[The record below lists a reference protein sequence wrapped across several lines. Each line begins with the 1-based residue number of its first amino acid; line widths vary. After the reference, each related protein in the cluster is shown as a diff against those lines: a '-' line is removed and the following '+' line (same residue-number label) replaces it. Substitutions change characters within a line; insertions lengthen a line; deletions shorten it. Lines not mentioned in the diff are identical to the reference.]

1 MKLPNKNITL
11 LKAVTRDIWHQ
22 NRSRA
27 VGASDVST
35 LFALNSFSN
44 IVELFWNKVRLTPPT
59 PHNENTYSGELHE
72 ELIMKNYFVYYD
84 PNNPSPERMLQ
95 NAQAGT
101 KLRKIQRFKR
111 GIFMKDVPLSCTLDY
126 LCCPDPFAPEGA
138 AVEIKN
144 MLGHVVSRYESGII
158 PGHLLQVQAQLMCT
172 GLRTAYLVY
181 YIDGRFFRCYPIEA
195 SPEIQEQ
202 IYIRVKE
209 FWNERV
215 VPAREIW
222 NDPLMT
228 EQEKMLKIYEEY
240 EPPIDPNA
248 QDSLQAFMNVRFKE
262 ITKKGKL
269 MVTEEVQAFID
280 SYRQLRTMETEASTS
295 KDQYG
300 NEIRSAL
307 IAHGCDEISSKD
319 GRVLVS
325 YRENAGGKLVLR
337 VN

>member
-1 MKLPNKNITL
+1 
-11 LKAVTRDIWHQ
+11 
-22 NRSRA
+22 
-27 VGASDVST
+27 VST

-44 IVELFWNKVRLTPPT
+44 IVELFWNKVRLTKPT

-72 ELIMKNYFVYYD
+72 DLVMKNYFVYYD
-84 PNNPSPERMLQ
+84 PYNPTPERMLQ
-95 NAQAGT
+95 NAEAGN

-111 GIFMKDVPLSCTLDY
+111 GIFMKDIPLSCTLDY
-126 LCCPDPFAPEGA
+126 LCCPDHFASNGA

-172 GLRTAYLVY
+172 GLSLAYLVY
-181 YIDGRFFRCYPIEA
+181 YIDGRFFRCYPVEA
-195 SPEIQEQ
+195 STEIQEQ
-202 IYIRVKE
+202 IRERVAD
-209 FWNERV
+209 FWNNRII
-215 VPAREIW
+215 PAREIW
-222 NDPLMT
+222 NNPMLT
-228 EQEKMLKIYEEY
+228 EQEKMLKIYDEY
-240 EPPIDPNA
+240 EPAIDPNA
-248 QDSLQAFMNVRFKE
+248 QDSLQAFMNTRFKE

-269 MVTEEVQAFID
+269 MVTDEIQVYID
-280 SYRQLRTMETEASTS
+280 SYRQLRTMETESGSS

-307 IAHGCDEISSKD
+307 IANGCDEISSKD

-325 YRENAGGKLVLR
+325 YRENAAGKLVLR